1 MKKMILIAISF
12 MACLYLAGCGTPD
25 RYHQGRIPPTGKTQA
40 ADTAQKRNVQ
50 NSKIQ
55 QSIEDTAVL
64 QEKTQYSQTE
74 WDGQEEKRKE
84 IPIKAEESTEENG
97 GTETASN
104 EDTVEFMG
112 VDSNKILSCTLYHGE
127 GKEEIDLT
135 EARGKCLLQMLDDL
149 FKDSNYTYS
158 IAEGIF
164 DPKYEILE
172 NMAKSRKNAYFIY
185 IELGKNIT
193 YPLPG
198 ATLKNFNTIII
209 EGNTQPYTEAN
220 GQTHD
225 AELLLYYN
233 IENEDYFYYAS
244 SPLQE
249 QELAEDFMSGYR
261 EWEQAEDWDAA
272 LEKLKEG
279 HK

>member
-1 MKKMILIAISF
+1 
-12 MACLYLAGCGTPD
+12 
-25 RYHQGRIPPTGKTQA
+25 
-40 ADTAQKRNVQ
+40 
-50 NSKIQ
+50 
-55 QSIEDTAVL
+55 
-64 QEKTQYSQTE
+64 
-74 WDGQEEKRKE
+74 
-84 IPIKAEESTEENG
+84 
-97 GTETASN
+97 
-104 EDTVEFMG
+104 
-112 VDSNKILSCTLYHGE
+112 
-127 GKEEIDLT
+127 
-135 EARGKCLLQMLDDL
+135 MLDDL

-198 ATLKNFNTIII
+198 ATLKNFNTVII